1 MKNIPSVYQQNGIDK
16 TSKVVDV
23 DKAIEGNTRN
33 GPIKKLQTSLKKVA
47 KPADHNTLTST
58 EQKVKST
65 EDKKGNKEKCKV
77 M

>member
-1 MKNIPSVYQQNGIDK
+1 MKKIPSVYQENGIDK
-16 TSKVVDV
+16 TSKIVDV

-33 GPIKKLQTSLKKVA
+33 SPIKKLQTSLKKVS
-47 KPADHNTLTST
+47 KPTDHNTLTST

>member
-1 MKNIPSVYQQNGIDK
+1 MKKIPSVYQQNGIDK

-23 DKAIEGNTRN
+23 DKAMEGNARN
-33 GPIKKLQTSLKKVA
+33 SPIKKLQTSLKKVS
-47 KPADHNTLTST
+47 KPTDHNTLTST
-58 EQKVKST
+58 EQKCRST